1 MARSDLIVGLVSS
14 GLDGNKEY
22 FGKVVEAIIAE
33 ERAARHLAVAQQ
45 LEDSLRAAKEKA
57 QRGLV
62 FIEGAPGCY
71 EAAPKLKFSDL
82 TLSDETLS
90 SCLELVEEQRQANTL
105 RACGLEPRNR
115 VLLIGPPGNGK
126 TSLAEAIASELAVP
140 LVVVR
145 YDALIGCYLG
155 ETAAQLRKVFDHA
168 ASQRCVL
175 FFDEFETLAKERGDL
190 HETGE
195 LKRIVSS
202 LLLQLDGLL
211 SHTVAVA
218 ATNHPEMLDRAARR
232 RFQLKIEMP
241 NPDAALLERWFE
253 AFRRRVGT
261 DLGLEPADLARR
273 FAGASFSDVAEFG
286 MTARRRCALG
296 GQGADMSAI
305 ISRALKSLPAFAA
318 GPDGQSQTTTPGG
331 EAQARV

>member
-1 MARSDLIVGLVSS
+1 MARSDLIVGLVRS
-14 GLDGNKEY
+14 GLGGNKEY

-45 LEDSLRAAKEKA
+45 LEDSLTAAREKA
-57 QRGLV
+57 RRSLIV
-62 FIEGAPGCY
+62 VEGAPGCY
-71 EAAPKLKFSDL
+71 EAAPKLKFSDI
-82 TLSDETLS
+82 TLADETLTA
-90 SCLELVEEQRQANTL
+90 CRELVEEQRQAKTL
-105 RACGLEPRNR
+105 RECGLEPRNR
-115 VLLIGPPGNGK
+115 VLLVGPPGNGK

-195 LKRIVSS
+195 LKRIVSA
-202 LLLQLDGLL
+202 LLLQLDGLP

-253 AFRRRVGT
+253 AFRRRVGP
-261 DLGLEPADLARR
+261 LGLEPADLARR

-296 GQGADMSAI
+296 GPGADMRAI
-305 ISRALKSLPAFAA
+305 ISRALKSLPVF
-318 GPDGQSQTTTPGG
+318 DGQSQTTTPMGA
-331 EAQARV
+331 EQARV